1 VSRNRFPLL
10 VTLGVL
16 VFFYLPIAV
25 LVAQSFNAS
34 RYGGHWEG
42 FTFAWYAKL
51 FHEREIWRA
60 LRNSL
65 LIASTVTL
73 ASVVLG
79 TTAAFALH
87 RWQGRLQQVHY
98 MLVYSP
104 LVVPDILMGMSLLM
118 LFVSLGVRL
127 GLGTIFLAQA
137 TFCVS
142 YVAMVVLARLQ
153 DFDYTVVEAAQDLG
167 ADWWTVARRVLL
179 PLLAPGIAA
188 GALLAFTISIDDFV
202 ITFFV
207 AGPGSTTLPLRIYS
221 MIKFGSPP
229 LINALSTIILA
240 LTFVAVAVSQ
250 RLAAGKE
257 APARPSNHPG

>member
-1 VSRNRFPLL
+1 VSRNRLPIL

-42 FTFAWYAKL
+42 FTLAWYARL
-51 FHEREIWRA
+51 LREREIWRS

-87 RWQGRLQQVHY
+87 RWKGRLQQAHY
-98 MLVYSP
+98 ALVYSP

-127 GLGTIFLAQA
+127 GLGTIFVAQV

-153 DFDYTVVEAAQDLG
+153 YFDYTVVEAAQDLG
-167 ADWWTVARRVLL
+167 AGWWTVARRVLL

-188 GALLAFTISIDDFV
+188 GGLLAFTLSIDDFV

-229 LINALSTIILA
+229 LINALSTIMLA
-240 LTFVAVAVSQ
+240 VTFLAVVVSQ

-257 APARPSNHPG
+257 VPARASNHPG